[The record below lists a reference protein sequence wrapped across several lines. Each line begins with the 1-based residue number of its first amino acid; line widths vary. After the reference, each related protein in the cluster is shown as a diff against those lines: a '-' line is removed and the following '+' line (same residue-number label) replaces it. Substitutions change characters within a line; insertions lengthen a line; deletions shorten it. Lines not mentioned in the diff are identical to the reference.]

1 MPRVRLYKE
10 RNGYWYVD
18 IHNRGRRTRGSLGT
32 RVKEV
37 ALAAARRVERDL
49 AEGRKPF
56 GHFTLAPFLDTYLQ
70 YCEGRNAPRTVKE
83 KRRFKKL
90 FLGILGDVPIESISR
105 SDIDRY
111 VKTRNAGAATTNRE
125 LAMLKHALN
134 FALDRELIIR
144 NPAARVKMLSEGKR
158 EIRILTTQEL
168 YTWFTWCRKNDLRLY
183 NLSAIA
189 LNTGLR
195 PGDILKIRGEDVNLE
210 MGLIEVVMS
219 KTGKTNYIPLNDIT
233 AAVFR
238 RLPRKGYVFPGR
250 ERHLSYS
257 PFYGSFLKAKNA
269 TGIAFRFYDFRHNA
283 AIRLL
288 EAGADVVTIKE
299 ILGHT
304 DIKTTVDSYLK
315 IVDKR
320 KRAALQRLAAKSGG
334 MKAEI
339 PGDLSPSDFELD

>member
-37 ALAAARRVERDL
+37 ALAAARRIERDL

-70 YCEGRNAPRTVKE
+70 YCEGRNARRTIKD
-83 KRRFKKL
+83 KDRFREL
-90 FLGILGDVPIESISR
+90 FLGIFGDVPIESISR

-111 VKTRNAGAATTNRE
+111 VKVRNAGAATTNRE

-134 FALDRELIIR
+134 FALDRELIPR
-144 NPAARVKMLSEGKR
+144 NPAARVKMLPERRR

-168 YTWFTWCRKNDLRLY
+168 FTWFTWCRKNDIRLY
-183 NLSAIA
+183 NLSVIA
-189 LNTGLR
+189 LNTGQR
-195 PGDILKIRGEDVNLE
+195 PGDILKIRGEDVNME
-210 MGLIEVVMS
+210 MGLIEVVVS

-233 AAVFR
+233 TAIFR
-238 RLPRKGYVFPGR
+238 RLRRKGYVFPGR
-250 ERHLSYS
+250 EGHLTYS
-257 PFYGSFLKAKNA
+257 PFYASFLRAKAA
-269 TGIAFRFYDFRHNA
+269 TALSFRFYDFRHNA

-288 EAGADVVTIKE
+288 EAGADIVTISD
-299 ILGHT
+299 ILGHA
-304 DIKTTVDSYLK
+304 DIKTTRDYYLP

-334 MKAEI
+334 KMAEI